1 MKLARHP
8 LLDAITG
15 EYLLGSLRGAARRR
29 FQRAARDEPLVA
41 LRLRTL
47 QAEYTPRYSERIAST
62 PPSSGWQRLHRELG
76 LVRYQA
82 PWFRRA
88 AFWRGWAV
96 AATAA
101 LALGIGLVVLRPGVE
116 VAPLAP
122 IARLAAPG
130 AASTVTAALSTDGR
144 TLELRAA
151 RPVVAGPAQSYELWL
166 LPRDGS
172 APISLAVLGQLDS
185 RIPVPAAQVGRITAG
200 AKLAVSVEPAGGST
214 TGAPTGPVILVG
226 EVSA

>member
-1 MKLARHP
+1 MKLARHR
-8 LLDAITG
+8 LLDAIVG
-15 EYLLGSLRGAARRR
+15 EYLLGSLRGSARRR
-29 FQRAARDEPLVA
+29 FERALRDEPLVA

-47 QAEYTPRYSERIAST
+47 QAEYTPRFSERIAAA
-62 PPSSGWQRLHRELG
+62 PPANGWQRLRDELE
-76 LVRYQA
+76 LTRYEV
-82 PWFRRA
+82 PWFKRA
-88 AFWRGWAV
+88 TFWRGWAV
-96 AATAA
+96 AATAV
-101 LALGIGLVVLRPGVE
+101 LALGIGLVTLRPGVE
-116 VAPLAP
+116 APSLAP
-122 IARLAAPG
+122 IAKLAAPG

-185 RIPVPAAQVGRITAG
+185 RIAIPAAQIGRLSAG
-200 AKLAVSVEPAGGST
+200 AKLAVSVEPVGGST

-226 EVSA
+226 EITA